1 MPWIEIIIAQ
11 CSFKNTFILK
21 RHSVV
26 NFADII
32 KTATIYIKA
41 TFQDSK
47 KELKE
52 LVNYALKHDLYLYFL
67 ILQNLVIFGEKVLM
81 SASLKR
87 CVT

>member
-11 CSFKNTFILK
+11 CSLKKIFILK
-21 RHSVV
+21 RHRVV

-41 TFQDSK
+41 FFQDSK

-52 LVNYALKHDLYLYFL
+52 LVKYALKHDLYLYFL

-81 SASLKR
+81 SA
-87 CVT
+87 